1 MFLIIMWLIIGAA
14 AGGGMAWFMEDR
26 GGISQKW
33 SILVGIVAGEIGGFV
48 FMIFGTAIVG
58 RGPEFIFSFL
68 AAAITAAVAVL
79 LAGMVKK

>member
-1 MFLIIMWLIIGAA
+1 MFLIVMWLIIGAA

-26 GGISQKW
+26 GGISQKL

-48 FMIFGTAIVG
+48 FMMYGAAIVG

-68 AAAITAAVAVL
+68 AAAVTAAVVVL
-79 LAGMVKK
+79 LAGMIKK